1 MERTEE
7 RISGLVGRT
16 ITVTQSEQQRKR
28 EKEEINR
35 DSGTYETTTKDLTF
49 MSLKFQEKKKKR
61 EGLSKEIISENF
73 LNLANNTNLHI

>member
-7 RISGLVGRT
+7 RISGLVGKT

-28 EKEEINR
+28 ERRNTQRLRDIWDYNKRSNIHVTEVPGEE
-35 DSGTYETTTKDLTF
+35 
-49 MSLKFQEKKKKR
+49 KKR

-73 LNLANNTNLHI
+73 LNLANNTNLLI